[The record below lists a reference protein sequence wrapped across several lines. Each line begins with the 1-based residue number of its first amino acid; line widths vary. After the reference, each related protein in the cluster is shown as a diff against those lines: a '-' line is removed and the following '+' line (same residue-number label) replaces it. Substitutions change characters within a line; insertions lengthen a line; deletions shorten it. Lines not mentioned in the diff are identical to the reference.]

1 MPTSAYHDPL
11 VGSTEWRLIYLKCSI
26 SFDWFYLPLWNWRL
40 LFFYFRLI
48 CRQIH
53 SERMSTQ
60 SEWKFGCMVNWMPWK
75 TLQPS
80 NQSALTDSQRQLWQ
94 FPSKFVTDQFHAGI
108 QSKVNQQLMKTW
120 FDRRFSKSWDFGRFT
135 SHSNVSDVSDCKKS
149 WKRFPLSSSIWNHR
163 PAAYCLCYQNPYP
176 WLPDEYSFHR
186 LENDWTQSVVV
197 NNALAS
203 KIKKWLKPVAHL
215 NIQDFIN
222 GGSSLPIINTN
233 FHPWSG
239 RRRKRALQLQIL
251 IFQYFLF
258 NWWFCLSFS
267 QSAFECGVLLQ

>member
-11 VGSTEWRLIYLKCSI
+11 VGSTEWLLIYLKCSI

-48 CRQIH
+48 CRQMH

-120 FDRRFSKSWDFGRFT
+120 FDRHFSKSWDFGRFA
-135 SHSNVSDVSDCKKS
+135 SHSNVSDVSDCKNHERDFHYHLRFGITDQQLTAS
-149 WKRFPLSSSIWNHR
+149 VTRIHIHDYPMNIHFIDWKMIERKVLSLIMLSH
-163 PAAYCLCYQNPYP
+163 
-176 WLPDEYSFHR
+176 
-186 LENDWTQSVVV
+186 
-197 NNALAS
+197 
-203 KIKKWLKPVAHL
+203 LK
-215 NIQDFIN
+215 
-222 GGSSLPIINTN
+222 
-233 FHPWSG
+233 
-239 RRRKRALQLQIL
+239 
-251 IFQYFLF
+251 
-258 NWWFCLSFS
+258 
-267 QSAFECGVLLQ
+267 